1 MIGVEDSD
9 FTMNRRTMDDWHIES
24 ANGTIYLYKG
34 LVEWMADDHKR
45 RTYMRYYASCARG
58 CTLVG
63 GLGLGLLS
71 DLCRSRLSDVTTVEL
86 DLGLI
91 RLMGMDAQHGD
102 AWEWAQRGGW
112 DTIILDLWP
121 DNAKPDEDLE
131 ELADRLRDINPGVTL
146 IIHGYPEL
154 SDC

>member
-1 MIGVEDSD
+1 MTTPS
-9 FTMNRRTMDDWHIES
+9 TAWHIES
-24 ANGTIYLYKG
+24 ANGTTRLYKG
-34 LVEWMADDHKR
+34 LVEWMADDPVR
-45 RTYMRYYASCARG
+45 RDYMRYYASCARG
-58 CTLVG
+58 RTLVG

-71 DLCRSRLSDVTTVEL
+71 DFCRARGIDVTTVEL
-86 DLGLI
+86 DLDLI

-121 DNAKPDEDLE
+121 DTAEPTEDLTE
-131 ELADRLRDINPGVTL
+131 KAAAIREANPGVTL
-146 IIHGYPEL
+146 IIHGYPSL